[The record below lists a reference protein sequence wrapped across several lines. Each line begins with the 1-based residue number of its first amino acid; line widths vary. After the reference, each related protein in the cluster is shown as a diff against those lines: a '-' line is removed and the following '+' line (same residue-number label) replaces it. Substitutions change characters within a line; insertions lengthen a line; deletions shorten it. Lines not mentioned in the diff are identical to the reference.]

1 MPTKFTVTITK
12 ADGYVFRHEV
22 EAHQLRDFIC
32 RYAEVVQLDETLSVS
47 VSN

>member
-1 MPTKFTVTITK
+1 MPTKFVVTITR

-22 EAHQLRDFIC
+22 AASQLSDFIC
-32 RYAEVVQLDETLSVS
+32 RYAEVVQLNETLSVS